1 MMSTRRP
8 VIVTEDETLE
18 NLKNTMEREMGKFN
32 NSDMLAAAKEELK
45 DEPQDRSSVVKNLSL
60 MLLDIEQPTQILDI
74 FARDYLGQNHDNVY
88 VEELFMLLYFFKTT
102 IREWQEESAKELIR
116 TDYRINALIGMV
128 MDKYTSNTDF
138 AYQLSTI
145 QALTSLNTF
154 YDLVL
159 TDSWKDKL
167 VDSLVES
174 KFDSASFTSEIPS
187 LLFSMQALATDRNID
202 DIRSLVEALSM
213 VYLQVIGERID
224 VASASHLMFAWTNTD
239 TINEGLIQT
248 LITLCMAKEDLGE
261 FYEHGCSTELIN
273 IVKSLQQMGV
283 KNDAFLGLVLNHI
296 TASFDEVPITWI
308 ATLLKSLGQA
318 NCEPQLVCDFFT

>member
-1 MMSTRRP
+1 
-8 VIVTEDETLE
+8 
-18 NLKNTMEREMGKFN
+18 
-32 NSDMLAAAKEELK
+32 
-45 DEPQDRSSVVKNLSL
+45 
-60 MLLDIEQPTQILDI
+60 
-74 FARDYLGQNHDNVY
+74 
-88 VEELFMLLYFFKTT
+88 MLLYFFKTT
-102 IREWQEESAKELIR
+102 IREWQEESAKELMR

-128 MDKYTSNTDF
+128 MDRYTSNTDF

-187 LLFSMQALATDRNID
+187 LLFSMQALVTDRNID
-202 DIRSLVEALSM
+202 DIRTLVEALSM
-213 VYLQVIGERID
+213 VYVQVIGERID

-248 LITLCMAKEDLGE
+248 LITLC
-261 FYEHGCSTELIN
+261 
-273 IVKSLQQMGV
+273 
-283 KNDAFLGLVLNHI
+283 
-296 TASFDEVPITWI
+296 
-308 ATLLKSLGQA
+308 
-318 NCEPQLVCDFFT
+318 